1 MLLKVEYYINNCE
14 NIRHEYS
21 AFYVERFAVG
31 ESKLRNIIFTT
42 Y

>member
-14 NIRHEYS
+14 NIRHEYNNTD
-21 AFYVERFAVG
+21 VERFAVG
-31 ESKLRNIIFTT
+31 ESKLKVLILTT

>member
-1 MLLKVEYYINNCE
+1 MLIKVEYYINNCE
-14 NIRHEYS
+14 NIRHEYN

-31 ESKLRNIIFTT
+31 ESELIVLILTT